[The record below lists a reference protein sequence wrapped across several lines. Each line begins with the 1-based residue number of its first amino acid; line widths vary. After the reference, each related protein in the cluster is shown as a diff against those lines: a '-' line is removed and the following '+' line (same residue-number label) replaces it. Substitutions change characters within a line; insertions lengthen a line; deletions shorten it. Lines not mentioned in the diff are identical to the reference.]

1 MPLYYDNT
9 SRLSQIVESV
19 ASKYS
24 HRIWEDRD
32 DGPDMVA
39 IKRTFFDRIE
49 LNLQA
54 LAEPDWQA
62 ILEKVVPRFK
72 NRYMANGRDRG
83 WQPAFDILNEAESY
97 RWLASKGFAELQF
110 FPEQSTKRA
119 PDIAAL
125 YRHEKWLCEVKTL
138 NRSDREIEN
147 RIGSAV
153 RSSSDRLED
162 SFISGKLM
170 NVLSVARQQFE
181 GHESDRRLLIM
192 IANFDDFL
200 HLNVHSYL
208 EQIGKGLAAVQLPKF
223 DVVLLSRPSGNL
235 FDLPMEECLIP
246 TDAFG

>member
-1 MPLYYDNT
+1 MPLYRENL
-9 SRLSQIVESV
+9 SRLSQIVDLV
-19 ASKYS
+19 ASNYS

-32 DGPDMVA
+32 DGPDIEP
-39 IKRTFFDRIE
+39 IKRGFFCRLE
-49 LNLQA
+49 LNLDA
-54 LAEPDWQA
+54 LAERDWQA
-62 ILEKVVPRFK
+62 LLKKVTPRFK
-72 NRYMANGRDRG
+72 KRHVVNGRDRG
-83 WQPAFDILNEAESY
+83 WQLAFDILNEAESY

-181 GHESDRRLLIM
+181 GHESDRRLLI
-192 IANFDDFL
+192 NPD
-200 HLNVHSYL
+200 Y
-208 EQIGKGLAAVQLPKF
+208 G
-223 DVVLLSRPSGNL
+223 
-235 FDLPMEECLIP
+235 
-246 TDAFG
+246 